1 MEKQA
6 IRKLKGYPQKE
17 ENINMWAFQLGQQ
30 ERNKAKQIIQLI
42 ILGPE
47 RLRYFKDDVIQMTIK
62 LQ

>member
-17 ENINMWAFQLGQQ
+17 ENTNMWAFLLGQQ